1 MVAPKE
7 GERFSF
13 LDPKFEGLLFF
24 ESAEID
30 GRTPS
35 KVFFGK
41 GGLEGG
47 RDFLFDGLEAFCSVA
62 VVFFAEVQLLG
73 L

>member
-13 LDPKFEGLLFF
+13 LDPEFEGFLFF

-30 GRTPS
+30 GRAPS
-35 KVFFGK
+35 KTFFDK

-47 RDFLFDGLEAFCSVA
+47 GDFLFDGLEAFRSVA